1 MLPTGVLKNICHSL
15 LLALIYSVFRYTRHA
30 HQGQGQH
37 MLQVT
42 NIEKSYGK
50 QVLFDGVGFTVNPR
64 ERVGLVGRNGHGKS
78 TLFRMILGEEHQDSG
93 TITMPS
99 GYTVGHLSQHIHFT
113 EDTVLKEAC
122 LALPVNE
129 DHIDESYKAEA
140 ILHGL
145 GFTNDDFDRP
155 PSSLSGGYQVR
166 LNLAKVLVSEPNLLL
181 LDEPTNYLDIISVRW
196 LTQFLRAWRNEMIL
210 ITHDREF
217 MDSVTTHTMIIHRCK
232 MRKVA
237 GGTQKLY
244 DQILME
250 EEIYEKT
257 RQNDEKKRKE
267 VEQFINRF
275 RAQATKASAVQSRV
289 KALARHEKLD
299 KLEEIRTLDFKFRS
313 APFEAKWLMTVEDL
327 SFGFSGDSPKLI
339 DGLSFG
345 VSKKDRIAVI
355 GKNGK
360 GKTTLLNLLAGE
372 MSPTSGD
379 IKLHPNT
386 KIAYFGQT
394 NINRLRPEKTALQ
407 EVMDAHPDYAQGES
421 RAICGLMMFEGD
433 NALKKVSVLSG
444 GERSRVLLG
453 KLLVSPANLLMLDEP
468 TNHLDMESIDSLIEA
483 IEAFDGAVIIVTHSE
498 LILEAVA
505 TKLIVYDND
514 AVSVFEGT
522 YLDFL
527 ERVGWSDEGGVR
539 TKKGKKQAS
548 DKNGNRKDI
557 KKMRTGIVA
566 DKSKVLGALK
576 KKIAE
581 IEEQITKLEFDVD
594 QDTQRLLEVSIKG
607 EALAIKRLSQTMR
620 DNKARIE
627 KLFNELET
635 VTNEHDAKAQELDRQ
650 LGAPAEIS

>member
-1 MLPTGVLKNICHSL
+1 MI
-15 LLALIYSVFRYTRHA
+15 
-30 HQGQGQH
+30 
-37 MLQVT
+37 QVT

-78 TLFRMILGEEHQDSG
+78 TLFRMILGEEHPDSG
-93 TITMPS
+93 AITMAS

-113 EDTVLKEAC
+113 EDTVIKEAC
-122 LALPVNE
+122 LALPPNE
-129 DHIDESYKAEA
+129 YHIDETYKAEA

-145 GFTNDDFDRP
+145 GFTNADFDRH

-181 LDEPTNYLDIISVRW
+181 LDEPTNYLDIVSVRW
-196 LTQFLRAWRNEMIL
+196 LTQFLRAWRNELII
-210 ITHDREF
+210 ITHDRDF

-275 RAQATKASAVQSRV
+275 RAQATKASAVQSRI

-299 KLEEIRTLDFKFRS
+299 KLDEIRQLDFKFRS
-313 APFEAKWLMTVEDL
+313 APFEAKWLMNAEDL
-327 SFGFSGDSPKLI
+327 SFSFKDGPKLI

-345 VSKKDRIAVI
+345 VAKKDRIAVI

-360 GKTTLLNLLAGE
+360 GKTTLLNVLANELPPSAGE
-372 MSPTSGD
+372 VRM
-379 IKLHPNT
+379 HPNT

-394 NINRLRPEKTALQ
+394 NINRLRPGKTALQ
-407 EVMDAHPDYAQGES
+407 EVMDAHPDFAQGES

-444 GERSRVLLG
+444 GEKSRVLLG
-453 KLLVSPANLLMLDEP
+453 KLLVSPANLLLLDEP

-527 ERVGWSDEGGVR
+527 DRVGWSDEGGVR
-539 TKKGKKQAS
+539 TKKGKKQDAGS
-548 DKNGNRKDI
+548 RNSNRKDA
-557 KKMRTGIVA
+557 KKQRSA
-566 DKSKVLGALK
+566 APDKSRVLGALK
-576 KKIAE
+576 ERITAIEAE
-581 IEEQITKLEFDVD
+581 ITKLEQAVER
-594 QDTQRLLEVSIKG
+594 DTQALLEASAAGDGDAIRNLSTSVHEGKMRIDSLFADL
-607 EALAIKRLSQTMR
+607 EAA
-620 DNKARIE
+620 
-627 KLFNELET
+627 
-635 VTNEHDAKAQELDRQ
+635 TNEHDARAEEFEKSLSEAQGVR
-650 LGAPAEIS
+650 

>member
-1 MLPTGVLKNICHSL
+1 
-15 LLALIYSVFRYTRHA
+15 
-30 HQGQGQH
+30 
-37 MLQVT
+37 
-42 NIEKSYGK
+42 
-50 QVLFDGVGFTVNPR
+50 
-64 ERVGLVGRNGHGKS
+64 
-78 TLFRMILGEEHQDSG
+78 MILGEEHQDAG
-93 TITMPS
+93 TITVPS
-99 GYTVGHLSQHIHFT
+99 GYTIGHLSQHIHFT
-113 EDTVLKEAC
+113 EDTVLGEAC
-122 LALPVNE
+122 LALPANE

-145 GFTNDDFDRP
+145 GFTSDDFDRH

-166 LNLAKVLVSEPNLLL
+166 LNLAKVLASEPNLLL
-181 LDEPTNYLDIISVRW
+181 LDEPTNYLDIVSVRW
-196 LTQFLRAWRNEMIL
+196 LTQFLRAWRSELII
-210 ITHDREF
+210 ITHDRDF
-217 MDSVTTHTMIIHRCK
+217 MDSVTTHTMIIHRYK
-232 MRKVA
+232 IRKVA

-275 RAQATKASAVQSRV
+275 RAQATKASAVQSRI

-299 KLEEIRTLDFKFRS
+299 KLDEIRSLDFKFRS

-327 SFGFSGDSPKLI
+327 SFSFSPDSPKLI
-339 DGLSFG
+339 GGLSFG
-345 VSKKDRIAVI
+345 VGKKDRIGVI

-360 GKTTLLNLLAGE
+360 GKTTLLNLLARE

-379 IKLHPNT
+379 VKIHPNT

-394 NINRLRPEKTALQ
+394 NINRLRPDKTALQ
-407 EVMDAHPDYAQGES
+407 EIMDAHPDQAQGES
-421 RAICGLMMFEGD
+421 RAICGLMMFDGD

-444 GERSRVLLG
+444 GEKSRVLLG

-514 AVSVFEGT
+514 VVSVFEGT

-539 TKKGKKQAS
+539 VKKGKKQ
-548 DKNGNRKDI
+548 DTEKNVNRKDA
-557 KKMRTGIVA
+557 KKQRAFIVSE
-566 DKSKVLGALK
+566 KSKALGALK
-576 KKIAE
+576 KKIASLEEE
-581 IEEQITKLEFDVD
+581 ITRLEWDVQ
-594 QDTQRLLEVSIKG
+594 QDTQKLLEVTVKG
-607 EALAIKRLSQTMR
+607 EALAIKRLSQAIR
-620 DNKARIE
+620 ENKRLIDAR
-627 KLFNELET
+627 FAELEI
-635 VTNEHDAKAQELDRQ
+635 VTNEHDAKAKEFELQ
-650 LGAPAEIS
+650 LAELAETT

>member
-1 MLPTGVLKNICHSL
+1 
-15 LLALIYSVFRYTRHA
+15 
-30 HQGQGQH
+30 

-50 QVLFDGVGFTVNPR
+50 QLLFDGVSFTVNPR

-93 TITMPS
+93 TITTPS
-99 GYTVGHLSQHIHFT
+99 GYTIGHLSQHIHFT

-122 LALPVNE
+122 LALPKNE

-145 GFTNDDFDRP
+145 GFSNDDFERP

-166 LNLAKVLVSEPNLLL
+166 LNLSKVLVSEPNLLL
-181 LDEPTNYLDIISVRW
+181 LDEPTNYLDIVSVRW
-196 LTQFLRAWRNEMIL
+196 ITQFLRAWRNELII
-210 ITHDREF
+210 ITHDRDF

-232 MRKVA
+232 MRKVS

-244 DQILME
+244 DQILLE

-275 RAQATKASAVQSRV
+275 RAQATKASAVQSRI
-289 KALARHEKLD
+289 KALARHETLG
-299 KLEEIRTLDFKFRS
+299 KLEEIKNLDFKFRS
-313 APFEAKWLMTVEDL
+313 APFEAKWLMTVDDL
-327 SFGFSGDSPKLI
+327 SFGFDKDGPMLI
-339 DGLSFG
+339 DGLSFAVG
-345 VSKKDRIAVI
+345 KKDRIAVI

-360 GKTTLLNLLAGE
+360 GKTTLLNLLARE
-372 MSPTSGD
+372 MSPTGGD

-394 NINRLRPEKTALQ
+394 NINRLRPDKTALQ
-407 EVMDAHPDYAQGES
+407 EIMDAHPDYSQGES

-444 GERSRVLLG
+444 GEKSRVLLG
-453 KLLVSPANLLMLDEP
+453 KLLVSPANLLLLDEP

-483 IEAFDGAVIIVTHSE
+483 IDAFDGAVIIVTHSE

-514 AVSVFEGT
+514 TVSVFEGT
-522 YLDFL
+522 YFDFL

-539 TKKGKKQAS
+539 IKKGKKQDV
-548 DKNGNRKDI
+548 DKNVNRKDS
-557 KKMRTGIVA
+557 KKIRAAILS
-566 DKSKVLGALK
+566 DKSRSLSALK
-576 KKIAE
+576 KKIADL
-581 IEEQITKLEFDVD
+581 EEEITKLEFDVE
-594 QDTQRLLEVSIKG
+594 QDTQRLLEVSVKG
-607 EALAIKRLSQTMR
+607 EALSIKRLSQSLR
-620 DNKARIE
+620 DNKARIDARFAELQTVTTEHDE
-627 KLFNELET
+627 KAKEFDQQLNEL
-635 VTNEHDAKAQELDRQ
+635 AQ
-650 LGAPAEIS
+650 IS

>member
-1 MLPTGVLKNICHSL
+1 
-15 LLALIYSVFRYTRHA
+15 
-30 HQGQGQH
+30 

-50 QVLFDGVGFTVNPR
+50 QVLFDGVSFTVNPR
-64 ERVGLVGRNGHGKS
+64 ERVGLVGRNGYGKS
-78 TLFRMILGEEHQDSG
+78 TLFRMILGEEHQDAG
-93 TITMPS
+93 AITVPS
-99 GYTVGHLSQHIHFT
+99 GYTIGHLSQHIHFT
-113 EDTVLKEAC
+113 EDTVIGEAC
-122 LALPVNE
+122 LALPKNE
-129 DHIDESYKAEA
+129 DHIDETYKAEA

-145 GFTNDDFDRP
+145 GFTNADFDRH

-166 LNLAKVLVSEPNLLL
+166 LNLAKVLVSECNLLL
-181 LDEPTNYLDIISVRW
+181 LDEPTNYLDIVSVRW
-196 LTQFLRAWRNEMIL
+196 LTQFLRAWRNELII
-210 ITHDREF
+210 ITHDRDF
-217 MDSVTTHTMIIHRCK
+217 MDSVTTHTMIIHRRK

-244 DQILME
+244 DQILLE

-257 RQNDEKKRKE
+257 RQNDEKKRKD

-275 RAQATKASAVQSRV
+275 RAQATKASAVQSRI

-299 KLEEIRTLDFKFRS
+299 KLEEIKTLDFKFRS
-313 APFEAKWLMTVEDL
+313 APFEAKWLLTVEDL
-327 SFGFSGDSPKLI
+327 SFSFSPDGPGLI
-339 DGLSFG
+339 DGLSFAVG
-345 VSKKDRIAVI
+345 KKDRIAVI

-360 GKTTLLNLLAGE
+360 GKTTLLNLLARE
-372 MSPTSGD
+372 LSPTNGE
-379 IKLHPNT
+379 IKTHPNT

-407 EVMDAHPDYAQGES
+407 EIMDAHPDNAQGES

-483 IEAFDGAVIIVTHSE
+483 MDAFDGAVIIVTHSE
-498 LILEAVA
+498 RILEALA

-514 AVSVFEGT
+514 TVSVFEGT

-539 TKKGKKQAS
+539 VKKGKKPEPDRGLDRNA
-548 DKNGNRKDI
+548 NRKDT
-557 KKMRTGIVA
+557 KKQRAAIIS
-566 DKSKVLGALK
+566 DKSRALSSLK
-576 KKIAE
+576 KKIAAL
-581 IEEQITKLEFDVD
+581 EEEITKLEYD
-594 QDTQRLLEVSIKG
+594 
-607 EALAIKRLSQTMR
+607 
-620 DNKARIE
+620 
-627 KLFNELET
+627 
-635 VTNEHDAKAQELDRQ
+635 
-650 LGAPAEIS
+650 

>member
-1 MLPTGVLKNICHSL
+1 
-15 LLALIYSVFRYTRHA
+15 
-30 HQGQGQH
+30 

-42 NIEKSYGK
+42 NVEKSYGK
-50 QVLFDGVGFTVNPR
+50 QVLFDGVSFTINPR

-78 TLFRMILGEEHQDSG
+78 TLFRMILGEEHQDAG

-129 DHIDESYKAEA
+129 DHRDQTYKAET

-145 GFTNDDFDRP
+145 GFVNDDFDRSP
-155 PSSLSGGYQVR
+155 LSLSGGYQVR

-181 LDEPTNYLDIISVRW
+181 LDEPTNYLDIVSVRW
-196 LTQFLRAWRNEMIL
+196 LTQFLRAWRSELII
-210 ITHDREF
+210 ITHDRDF

-237 GGTQKLY
+237 GSTQKLY
-244 DQILME
+244 DQILLE

-275 RAQATKASAVQSRV
+275 RAQATKASAVQSRI
-289 KALARHEKLD
+289 KALARHERLEKLD
-299 KLEEIRTLDFKFRS
+299 DIKTLDFKFRS
-313 APFEAKWLMTVEDL
+313 APFEARWLMTVEDL
-327 SFGFSGDSPKLI
+327 SFAFSNNGPKLI
-339 DGLSFG
+339 DGLAFSIG
-345 VSKKDRIAVI
+345 KKDRIAVI

-360 GKTTLLNLLAGE
+360 GKTTLLNLLANE
-372 MSPTSGD
+372 LSPVKGD
-379 IKLHPNT
+379 IKLHPNA

-407 EVMDAHPDYAQGES
+407 EVVDAHPDHSLGES

-444 GERSRVLLG
+444 GEKSRVLLG
-453 KLLVSPANLLMLDEP
+453 KLLVSPANFLLLDEP

-505 TKLIVYDND
+505 RKLIVYDNET
-514 AVSVFEGT
+514 VSIFEGT

-527 ERVGWSDEGGVR
+527 ERIGWSDESGIRVR
-539 TKKGKKQAS
+539 RGEEREPERVV
-548 DKNGNRKDI
+548 NRKEAR
-557 KKMRTGIVA
+557 KLRSGIVSE
-566 DKSKVLGALK
+566 KSKVLSALK
-576 KKIAE
+576 KKITV
-581 IEEQITKLEFDVD
+581 IEEKITKLEFDVE
-594 QDTQRLLEVSIKG
+594 QDTQKLLEASIKG
-607 EALAIKRLSQTMR
+607 EALAIKRLSQSVR

-627 KLFNELET
+627 ARFAELEAVTNDHDEKAKGFEKQLNEL
-635 VTNEHDAKAQELDRQ
+635 
-650 LGAPAEIS
+650 AEIS

>member
-1 MLPTGVLKNICHSL
+1 
-15 LLALIYSVFRYTRHA
+15 
-30 HQGQGQH
+30 

-50 QVLFDGVGFTVNPR
+50 QVLFDGISFTVNPR

-78 TLFRMILGEEHQDSG
+78 TLFRMILGEEHQDAG
-93 TITMPS
+93 TITVPS
-99 GYTVGHLSQHIHFT
+99 GYTIGHLSQHIHFT

-122 LALPVNE
+122 LALPTND

-181 LDEPTNYLDIISVRW
+181 LDEPTNYLDIVSVRW
-196 LTQFLRAWRNEMIL
+196 ITQFLRAWRNELII

-232 MRKVA
+232 MRKVS

-244 DQILME
+244 DQILLE

-299 KLEEIRTLDFKFRS
+299 KLEEIKNLDFKFRS

-327 SFGFSGDSPKLI
+327 SFSFSRTSPTLI
-339 DGLSFG
+339 DDVSFAVG
-345 VSKKDRIAVI
+345 KKDRIAVI

-360 GKTTLLNLLAGE
+360 GKTTLLNLLARE
-372 MSPTSGD
+372 MSPTNGE

-394 NINRLRPEKTALQ
+394 NINRLRSDKTALQ
-407 EVMDAHPDYAQGES
+407 EIMDAHPDHSQGES

-444 GERSRVLLG
+444 GEKSRVLLG
-453 KLLVSPANLLMLDEP
+453 KLLVSPANLLLLDEP

-514 AVSVFEGT
+514 IVSVFEGT
-522 YLDFL
+522 YRDFL

-539 TKKGKKQAS
+539 VKKGKKQDAGKS
-548 DKNGNRKDI
+548 VNRKDA
-557 KKMRTGIVA
+557 KKLRAGIVS
-566 DKSKVLGALK
+566 DKSKVLNSLK
-576 KKIAE
+576 KRINSL
-581 IEEQITKLEFDVD
+581 EEEITKLEYEVA
-594 QDTQRLLEVSIKG
+594 QATQKLLEVSIKG
-607 EALAIKRLSQTMR
+607 EALAIKRLSQSVR

-627 KLFNELET
+627 KLFAELET
-635 VTNEHDAKAQELDRQ
+635 VTNEHDAKAKEFDQQ
-650 LGAPAEIS
+650 LSEMAEIS

>member
-1 MLPTGVLKNICHSL
+1 
-15 LLALIYSVFRYTRHA
+15 
-30 HQGQGQH
+30 
-37 MLQVT
+37 MLQVA

-50 QVLFDGVGFTVNPR
+50 QRLFDGVSFTVNPR

-78 TLFRMILGEEHQDSG
+78 TLFRMILVEEHQDSG
-93 TITMPS
+93 TITVPS
-99 GYTVGHLSQHIHFT
+99 GYTIGHLSQHIHFT
-113 EDTVLKEAC
+113 EGTVLKEAC
-122 LALPVNE
+122 LALPPNE

-145 GFTNDDFDRP
+145 GFTNDDFERS

-181 LDEPTNYLDIISVRW
+181 LDEPTNYLDIVSVRW
-196 LTQFLRAWRNEMIL
+196 LTQFLRAWPTEMII
-210 ITHDREF
+210 ITHDRDF
-217 MDSVTTHTMIIHRCK
+217 MDSVSTHTMIIHRCK
-232 MRKVA
+232 MRKVQ

-244 DQILME
+244 DQILLE

-275 RAQATKASAVQSRV
+275 RAQATKASAVQSRI
-289 KALARHEKLD
+289 KALARHERMDKLD
-299 KLEEIRTLDFKFRS
+299 DIKQLDFKFRS

-327 SFGFSGDSPKLI
+327 SFSFNNGPKLI

-372 MSPTSGD
+372 MSPSDGEVKT
-379 IKLHPNT
+379 HTNT

-394 NINRLRPEKTALQ
+394 NINRLRPQKTAVQ
-407 EVMDAHPDYAQGES
+407 EIMDTHPDCGQGEA
-421 RAICGLMMFEGD
+421 RAICGLMMFDGD

-453 KLLVSPANLLMLDEP
+453 KLLVQPANLLMLDEP

-498 LILEAVA
+498 LILEAIA

-514 AVSVFEGT
+514 VVSVFEGT

-527 ERVGWSDEGGVR
+527 ERVGWSDEGGPPV
-539 TKKGKKQAS
+539 KKAKKQDAGRNGKR
-548 DKNGNRKDI
+548 DKDV
-557 KKMRTGIVA
+557 KKQRA
-566 DKSKVLGALK
+566 AVLGGLK
-576 KKIAE
+576 KKMDSLEEE
-581 IEEQITKLEFDVD
+581 ITRLEGEV
-594 QDTQRLLEVSIKG
+594 QVDTQRLTEASMKGNPQDIK
-607 EALAIKRLSQTMR
+607 KFSQAVR
-620 DNKARIE
+620 ENKARIDR
-627 KLFNELET
+627 LFSELET
-635 VTNEHDAKAQELDRQ
+635 VTNEHDAKAREFDQQ
-650 LGAPAEIS
+650 LAETT

>member
-1 MLPTGVLKNICHSL
+1 
-15 LLALIYSVFRYTRHA
+15 
-30 HQGQGQH
+30 

-93 TITMPS
+93 TITVPS
-99 GYTVGHLSQHIHFT
+99 GYTIGHLSQHIHFT

-145 GFTNDDFDRP
+145 GFTNDDFDRS

-181 LDEPTNYLDIISVRW
+181 LDEPTNYLDIVSVRW
-196 LTQFLRAWRNEMIL
+196 LTQFLRGWRNEMII

-237 GGTQKLY
+237 GSTSKLY

-299 KLEEIRTLDFKFRS
+299 KLEEIKNARLQVPVRSVRGQVAHDRGRPFLRVLQGRDETDRRALFRRKQKGPHRRDRKERQGQDH
-313 APFEAKWLMTVEDL
+313 APEPLGRGDVPYERRGQDAPEHQDRLLRPDQHQPSEAGQDRAP
-327 SFGFSGDSPKLI
+327 GGHGRAP
-339 DGLSFG
+339 GLRPGRVPRHLRAHDVRGRQRAQKSERALG
-345 VSKKDRIAVI
+345 RREEPRAARQAP
-355 GKNGK
+355 G
-360 GKTTLLNLLAGE
+360 LAGE
-372 MSPTSGD
+372 
-379 IKLHPNT
+379 
-386 KIAYFGQT
+386 
-394 NINRLRPEKTALQ
+394 
-407 EVMDAHPDYAQGES
+407 
-421 RAICGLMMFEGD
+421 
-433 NALKKVSVLSG
+433 
-444 GERSRVLLG
+444 
-453 KLLVSPANLLMLDEP
+453 PA
-468 TNHLDMESIDSLIEA
+468 
-483 IEAFDGAVIIVTHSE
+483 
-498 LILEAVA
+498 
-505 TKLIVYDND
+505 
-514 AVSVFEGT
+514 
-522 YLDFL
+522 
-527 ERVGWSDEGGVR
+527 
-539 TKKGKKQAS
+539 
-548 DKNGNRKDI
+548 
-557 KKMRTGIVA
+557 
-566 DKSKVLGALK
+566 
-576 KKIAE
+576 
-581 IEEQITKLEFDVD
+581 
-594 QDTQRLLEVSIKG
+594 
-607 EALAIKRLSQTMR
+607 
-620 DNKARIE
+620 
-627 KLFNELET
+627 
-635 VTNEHDAKAQELDRQ
+635 
-650 LGAPAEIS
+650 

>member
-1 MLPTGVLKNICHSL
+1 
-15 LLALIYSVFRYTRHA
+15 
-30 HQGQGQH
+30 

-78 TLFRMILGEEHQDSG
+78 TLFRMILGEEHQDAG
-93 TITMPS
+93 TITTPS
-99 GYTVGHLSQHIHFT
+99 GYTIGHLSQHIHFT
-113 EDTVLKEAC
+113 EDRVLKEAC
-122 LALPVNE
+122 LALPPNE
-129 DHIDESYKAEA
+129 DHIDETYKAEA

-145 GFTNDDFDRP
+145 GFTNDDFDRH

-181 LDEPTNYLDIISVRW
+181 LDEPTNYLDIVSVRW
-196 LTQFLRAWRNEMIL
+196 LTQFLRAWRNEMII

-237 GGTQKLY
+237 GNTQKLY
-244 DQILME
+244 DQILLE

-257 RQNDEKKRKE
+257 RQNDDKKRKE

-299 KLEEIRTLDFKFRS
+299 KLDEIRTLDFKFRS

-327 SFGFSGDSPKLI
+327 SFSFTKDGPKLF
-339 DGLSFG
+339 DGLSFAVG
-345 VSKKDRIAVI
+345 KKDRIAVI

-360 GKTTLLNLLAGE
+360 GKTTLLNVLARE
-372 MSPTSGD
+372 LSPTDGEVRT
-379 IKLHPNT
+379 HPNT

-394 NINRLRPEKTALQ
+394 NINRLRPEKTAVQ
-407 EVMDAHPDYAQGES
+407 EVMESHPDCGQGEA

-483 IEAFDGAVIIVTHSE
+483 INYFDGAVIIVTHSE

-514 AVSVFEGT
+514 TVSVFEGT

-527 ERVGWSDEGGVR
+527 DRVGWSDEGGVR
-539 TKKGKKQAS
+539 VKKGKKQDADRS
-548 DKNGNRKDI
+548 VNRKDA
-557 KKMRTGIVA
+557 KKQRAGIVS
-566 DKSKVLGALK
+566 DKSKVLSSLKGRIAALEE
-576 KKIAE
+576 E
-581 IEEQITKLEFDVD
+581 ITRLEQAVER
-594 QDTQRLLEVSIKG
+594 DTQELLEASVGGK
-607 EALAIKRLSQTMR
+607 ALTIRQLSQSVNDAR
-620 DNKARIE
+620 ARIE
-627 KLFNELET
+627 KLFAELET
-635 VTNEHDAKAQELDRQ
+635 VTSEHDAKAQEFDQQ
-650 LGAPAEIS
+650 LNELAQIS

>member
-1 MLPTGVLKNICHSL
+1 
-15 LLALIYSVFRYTRHA
+15 
-30 HQGQGQH
+30 
-37 MLQVT
+37 
-42 NIEKSYGK
+42 
-50 QVLFDGVGFTVNPR
+50 
-64 ERVGLVGRNGHGKS
+64 
-78 TLFRMILGEEHQDSG
+78 
-93 TITMPS
+93 
-99 GYTVGHLSQHIHFT
+99 
-113 EDTVLKEAC
+113 
-122 LALPVNE
+122 
-129 DHIDESYKAEA
+129 
-140 ILHGL
+140 
-145 GFTNDDFDRP
+145 
-155 PSSLSGGYQVR
+155 
-166 LNLAKVLVSEPNLLL
+166 
-181 LDEPTNYLDIISVRW
+181 
-196 LTQFLRAWRNEMIL
+196 
-210 ITHDREF
+210 
-217 MDSVTTHTMIIHRCK
+217 

-237 GGTQKLY
+237 GSTSKLY

-299 KLEEIRTLDFKFRS
+299 KLEEIKNLDFKFRS

-327 SFGFSGDSPKLI
+327 SFGFSKDGPKLI
-339 DGLSFG
+339 EGLSFG

-372 MSPTSGD
+372 MSPTGGD
-379 IKLHPNT
+379 VKIHPNT

-498 LILEAVA
+498 LILEALA

-514 AVSVFEGT
+514 TVSIFEGT

-527 ERVGWSDEGGVR
+527 DRIGWSDEGGVR
-539 TKKGKKQAS
+539 TKKGKKQDA
-548 DKNGNRKDI
+548 DRNGNRKDA
-557 KKMRTGIVA
+557 KKARTGVVA

-581 IEEQITKLEFDVD
+581 LEEQITKLEFDVE

-607 EALAIKRLSQTMR
+607 EALAIKRLSQSMR

-627 KLFNELET
+627 KLFAELEA
-635 VTNEHDAKAQELDRQ
+635 VTNEHDAKAKEFDQQ
-650 LGAPAEIS
+650 LSEVAEIS

>member
-1 MLPTGVLKNICHSL
+1 
-15 LLALIYSVFRYTRHA
+15 
-30 HQGQGQH
+30 

-50 QVLFDGVGFTVNPR
+50 QVLFDGVSFTVNPR

-78 TLFRMILGEEHQDSG
+78 TLFRIILGEEHQDSG
-93 TITMPS
+93 TITVPS
-99 GYTVGHLSQHIHFT
+99 GYTIGHLSQHIQFA
-113 EDTVLKEAC
+113 EDSVIKEAC
-122 LALPVNE
+122 LALPTNE
-129 DHIDESYKAEA
+129 DHIDETYKAEA

-145 GFTNDDFDRP
+145 GFTNADFDRH

-181 LDEPTNYLDIISVRW
+181 LDEPTNYLDIVSVRW
-196 LTQFLRAWRNEMIL
+196 ITQFLRAWRNELII
-210 ITHDREF
+210 ITHDRDF
-217 MDSVTTHTMIIHRCK
+217 MDSITTHTMIIHRCK
-232 MRKVA
+232 MRKIS

-267 VEQFINRF
+267 IEQFINRF
-275 RAQATKASAVQSRV
+275 RAQATKASAVQSRI
-289 KALARHEKLD
+289 KALAKHEKLD
-299 KLEEIRTLDFKFRS
+299 KLEEIKSLDFKFRS

-327 SFGFSGDSPKLI
+327 SFGFAQDGPPLI
-339 DGLSFG
+339 DGLSFAVG
-345 VSKKDRIAVI
+345 KRDRIAVI

-360 GKTTLLNLLAGE
+360 GKTTLLNLLAKE
-372 MSPTSGD
+372 LSPTSGEV
-379 IKLHPNT
+379 KTHPNT

-394 NINRLRPEKTALQ
+394 NINRLRPAKTALQ
-407 EVMDAHPDYAQGES
+407 EVMESHPDCGQGEA

-444 GERSRVLLG
+444 GEKSRVLLG

-468 TNHLDMESIDSLIEA
+468 TNHLDMESIDTLIEA

-505 TKLIVYDND
+505 TKLIVYDNGN
-514 AVSVFEGT
+514 VSLFEGT

-539 TKKGKKQAS
+539 VKKGKKQEAHR
-548 DKNGNRKDI
+548 NINRKDS
-557 KKMRTGIVA
+557 KKLRAAIVA
-566 DKSKVLGALK
+566 DRSNILNTLKSRITA
-576 KKIAE
+576 
-581 IEEQITKLEFDVD
+581 IEGEITKLEHGLELAT
-594 QDTQRLLEVSIKG
+594 QDLLEASVKGKALEIK
-607 EALAIKRLSQTMR
+607 KLSQSIDDART
-620 DNKARIE
+620 RIE
-627 KLFNELET
+627 KLFAELET
-635 VTNEHDAKAQELDRQ
+635 VTAEHDAKALEYDQQLNEL
-650 LGAPAEIS
+650 AHIS

>member
-1 MLPTGVLKNICHSL
+1 
-15 LLALIYSVFRYTRHA
+15 
-30 HQGQGQH
+30 

-50 QVLFDGVGFTVNPR
+50 QVLFDGVSFTVNPR

-78 TLFRMILGEEHQDSG
+78 TLFRMVLGEEHQDSG

-113 EDTVLKEAC
+113 EDTVIKEAC
-122 LALPVNE
+122 LALPPNE
-129 DHIDESYKAEA
+129 DHIDETYKAEA

-145 GFTNDDFDRP
+145 GFTNDDFERH

-181 LDEPTNYLDIISVRW
+181 LDEPTNYLDIVSVRW
-196 LTQFLRAWRNEMIL
+196 LTQFLRAWRNEMII

-237 GGTQKLY
+237 GGTHKLY
-244 DQILME
+244 GQILME

-327 SFGFSGDSPKLI
+327 SFGFSQDGPNLI
-339 DGLSFG
+339 DGLSFAVG
-345 VSKKDRIAVI
+345 KKDRIAVI

-360 GKTTLLNLLAGE
+360 GKTTLLNLLAQE
-372 MSPTSGD
+372 MSPTSGEV
-379 IKLHPNT
+379 KLHPNT

-483 IEAFDGAVIIVTHSE
+483 IEVFDGAVIIVTHSE
-498 LILEAVA
+498 LILEALA
-505 TKLIVYDND
+505 TKLIVYDTD
-514 AVSVFEGT
+514 TVSVSAGT

-527 ERVGWSDEGGVR
+527 ERVGWSDEDGVR
-539 TKKGKKQAS
+539 KKKGKKQEADRS
-548 DKNGNRKDI
+548 VNRKDA
-557 KKMRTGIVA
+557 KKQRSGIVA
-566 DKSKVLGALK
+566 DKSKALGGLK
-576 KKIAE
+576 KKIAAL
-581 IEEQITKLEFDVD
+581 EEEITKLEFDVE
-594 QDTQRLLEVSIKG
+594 QDTQRLLEVTVKG
-607 EALAIKRLSQTMR
+607 EALAIKRLSQSVR

-627 KLFNELET
+627 KLFAELET
-635 VTNEHDAKAQELDRQ
+635 ATNEHDAKAKEFDQQLSEL
-650 LGAPAEIS
+650 AEIS

>member
-1 MLPTGVLKNICHSL
+1 
-15 LLALIYSVFRYTRHA
+15 
-30 HQGQGQH
+30 

-50 QVLFDGVGFTVNPR
+50 QLLFDGVGFTVNPR

-78 TLFRMILGEEHQDSG
+78 TLFRMILGEEHQDAG
-93 TITMPS
+93 TITVPS
-99 GYTVGHLSQHIHFT
+99 GYTIGHLSQHIHFT
-113 EDTVLKEAC
+113 EDTILGEAC
-122 LALPVNE
+122 LALPANE

-166 LNLAKVLVSEPNLLL
+166 LNLAKVLASEPNLLL
-181 LDEPTNYLDIISVRW
+181 LDEPTNYLDIVSVRW
-196 LTQFLRAWRNEMIL
+196 LTQFLRAWRNELII
-210 ITHDREF
+210 ITHDRDF
-217 MDSVTTHTMIIHRCK
+217 MDSVTTHTMIIHRYK

-275 RAQATKASAVQSRV
+275 RAQATKASAVQSRI

-299 KLEEIRTLDFKFRS
+299 KLDEIRSLDFKFRS

-327 SFGFSGDSPKLI
+327 SFSFSPDSPKLI
-339 DGLSFG
+339 EDLSFG
-345 VSKKDRIAVI
+345 VGKRDRIGVI

-360 GKTTLLNLLAGE
+360 GKTTLLNLLARE
-372 MSPTSGD
+372 MSPTGGD
-379 IKLHPNT
+379 VKLHPNT

-394 NINRLRPEKTALQ
+394 NINRLRPDKTALQ
-407 EVMDAHPDYAQGES
+407 EIMDTHPDHAQGES

-444 GERSRVLLG
+444 GEKSRVLLG

-483 IEAFDGAVIIVTHSE
+483 IEAFDGAVMIVTHSE
-498 LILEAVA
+498 RILEAVA

-539 TKKGKKQAS
+539 VKKGKKQEAE
-548 DKNGNRKDI
+548 KNANRRDT
-557 KKMRTGIVA
+557 KKQRTAIISER
-566 DKSKVLGALK
+566 SKALSGLK
-576 KKIAE
+576 KRMASL
-581 IEEQITKLEFDVD
+581 EEEITKLEFDVE
-594 QDTQRLLEVSIKG
+594 QDTQRLNEVTVKG
-607 EALAIKRLSQTMR
+607 KALDIKRYSQTIR
-620 DNKARIE
+620 DNKTKIDR
-627 KLFNELET
+627 LFAELET
-635 VTNEHDAKAQELDRQ
+635 VTNEHDAKAKEFDLQLAEL
-650 LGAPAEIS
+650 AETT

>member
-1 MLPTGVLKNICHSL
+1 MPSGYNEKTFAIPSL
-15 LLALIYSVFRYTRHA
+15 LRYYMKLHF
-30 HQGQGQH
+30 HISSSFFYKGQR

-64 ERVGLVGRNGHGKS
+64 ERVGLVGRNGHGKA

-93 TITMPS
+93 TITVPS
-99 GYTVGHLSQHIHFT
+99 GYTIGHLSQHIHFT

-122 LALPVNE
+122 LALPANE

-145 GFTNDDFDRP
+145 GFTNDDFDTH

-181 LDEPTNYLDIISVRW
+181 LDEPTNYLDIVSVRW
-196 LTQFLRAWRNEMIL
+196 LTQFLRAWRNEMII

-237 GGTQKLY
+237 GSTQKLY

-313 APFEAKWLMTVEDL
+313 APFEAKWMMTVEDL
-327 SFGFSGDSPKLI
+327 SFGFSKDGPKLI
-339 DGLSFG
+339 EGLSFG
-345 VSKKDRIAVI
+345 VGKKDRIAVI

-372 MSPTSGD
+372 MVPASGD
-379 IKLHPNT
+379 IKTHPNT

-483 IEAFDGAVIIVTHSE
+483 IETFDGAVIIVTHSE
-498 LILEAVA
+498 LILEALA

-514 AVSVFEGT
+514 TVSVFEGT

-527 ERVGWSDEGGVR
+527 ERIGWSDEGGVR
-539 TKKGKKQAS
+539 VKKGKKQPG
-548 DKNGNRKDI
+548 DRNGNRKDA
-557 KKMRTGIVA
+557 KKMRTMIVA
-566 DKSKVLGALK
+566 DRSKVLGPLK
-576 KKIAE
+576 KKIAALEEE
-581 IEEQITKLEFDVD
+581 ITRLEFDVE
-594 QDTQRLLEVSIKG
+594 QDTQKLLEVSVKG
-607 EALAIKRLSQTMR
+607 EALAIKRLSQAVR
-620 DNKARIE
+620 DNKARVE
-627 KLFNELET
+627 KLFSELET
-635 VTNEHDAKAQELDRQ
+635 VTNEHDAKAQEFDRQ
-650 LGAPAEIS
+650 MSAPADIL